1 MVNRCRGLAAAML
14 CMSAAVSGEL
24 NASLTDFVVSFADGK
39 VAGELVSPLT
49 GTQYLRIRGV
59 QYAEHPVGDLRFQ
72 PSRDLP
78 PWTDVKDGLRFGPD
92 CINA

>member
-1 MVNRCRGLAAAML
+1 MVTRSRGLAAATRMVNRCRSLAAAML

-49 GTQYLRIRGV
+49 GTQFLRIRGI
-59 QYAEHPVGDLRFQ
+59 QYAEHPVGDLRERKW
-72 PSRDLP
+72 SRT
-78 PWTDVKDGLRFGPD
+78 WSE
-92 CINA
+92 